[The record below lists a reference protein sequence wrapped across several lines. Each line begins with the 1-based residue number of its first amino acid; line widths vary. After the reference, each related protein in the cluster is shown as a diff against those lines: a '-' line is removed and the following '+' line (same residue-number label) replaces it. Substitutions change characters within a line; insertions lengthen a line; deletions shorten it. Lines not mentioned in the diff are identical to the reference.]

1 LKLYCLVISGTP
13 DVKLFDLDE
22 LVNLVDVSSQ
32 LPVVDGHNFSFD
44 ENDDRYISDA
54 VDLALKEVYD

>member
-1 LKLYCLVISGTP
+1 
-13 DVKLFDLDE
+13 
-22 LVNLVDVSSQ
+22 LVDASSQ